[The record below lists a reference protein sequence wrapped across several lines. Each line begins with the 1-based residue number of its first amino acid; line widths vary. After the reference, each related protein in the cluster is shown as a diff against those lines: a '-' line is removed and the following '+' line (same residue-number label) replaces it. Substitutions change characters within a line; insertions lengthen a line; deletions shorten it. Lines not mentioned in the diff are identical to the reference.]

1 MQSKGNE
8 PTKAQK
14 DWREE
19 VRALGCIVSME
30 KGPHIQIHHVL
41 GATAK
46 HNKVEI
52 GHWFILPLTGWY
64 HLEAPVI
71 NATNHKKMFEAQFG
85 SQASLFNQLLRNYE
99 FHYEK
104 PVPVPQE
111 VLAAIYDLDRCSPVN
126 SY

>member
-1 MQSKGNE
+1 MQSKGNA
-8 PTKAQK
+8 PTKAQS

-64 HLEAPVI
+64 HLDNPTLNV
-71 NATNHKKMFEAQFG
+71 TNNKKMLEAQFG
-85 SQASLFNQLLRNYE
+85 SQVNLWLQLLKNYE
-99 FHYEK
+99 FHYERPA
-104 PVPVPQE
+104 PVPPE
-111 VLAAIYDLDRCSPVN
+111 VVESIRDLGRCSPVN
-126 SY
+126 T